1 MFPAMELESAT
12 EIPAGDDWL
21 YEPKWDGFRC
31 IAFRDGD
38 EVVFDS
44 KSGKKLDRYF
54 PEVVANLKT
63 LAAERFVLDGELAIP
78 TGEGFSFD
86 DLQQRIHPAASRV
99 ERLARETP
107 ARYIVFDLLVDERG
121 EALAHR
127 PLSERRPAL
136 EAFAARYFS
145 TPDIVLSPA
154 TRSLDEARAWLAA
167 SDATRDGVVAKRLS
181 LAYRSGDRTGGVKIK
196 RIRTAD
202 CIVGGYRSNTAGDAV
217 GSLLL
222 GLYDPDG
229 ELDYVGFTSGFST
242 TEKRELLP
250 RLRAL
255 AAPSSFTRRAPGGPS
270 RWKPDA
276 ETTWYPLRPELVLE
290 VAFDQVTAGRMRHGA
305 RPLRWRPD
313 KEPRACTTNQ
323 LTDRNVQRP

>member
-1 MFPAMELESAT
+1 MTIAAMELESAS
-12 EIPAGDDWL
+12 EIPAGSDWL

-38 EVVFDS
+38 AVVFDS

-54 PEVVANLKT
+54 PEVVANLKA
-63 LAAERFVLDGELAIP
+63 LVAERFVLDGELAIP
-78 TGEGFSFD
+78 SGDGFSFD

-121 EALAHR
+121 EAMASR
-127 PLSERRPAL
+127 PLAERRVAL
-136 EAFAARYFS
+136 EAFAARFFT
-145 TPDIVLSPA
+145 TPDVVLSPA

-181 LAYRSGDRTGGVKIK
+181 LPYRSGDRTGGMKIK

-222 GLYDPDG
+222 GLYDPNG

-242 TEKRELLP
+242 AEKRELLP

-255 AAPSSFTRRAPGGPS
+255 AAPSSFTRRVPGGPS

-276 ETTWYPLRPELVLE
+276 ETTWHPLRPELVLE

-313 KEPRACTTNQ
+313 KEPRACTTDQ
-323 LTDRNVQRP
+323 LTS